1 MNTEIEKVDITWSA
15 IFKFFFVLVLFYF
28 IFLTKDIL
36 VWAFLGLVISILFNP
51 LIEILEKRKMPRALA
66 GFTVYFSFLIIVS
79 LLFYLLIP
87 PILAEI
93 QSFSVNM
100 YKYLEG
106 VPTILTNMGFDL
118 KNIGSFILTIKDD
131 LVGISSNVF
140 GFAISLFGSVFAG
153 ITIFA
158 LALFLSIEKDDILRV
173 IKSMVP
179 KKLEEDVLAGWER
192 SQEKVSA
199 WFMSRVACS
208 FGVAILTFLMCVFL
222 NIKFAISLSLLAG
235 ALNIIPL
242 VGPLVTVFII
252 AVVALFDSWSKVL
265 LVVVVSVIIQQIEN
279 NIFTPFFTKKMVG
292 IPTFL
297 VLLSILFGGKLLGIA
312 GAVLAIPL
320 VGILYETTKSYFLS
334 KRES

>member
-1 MNTEIEKVDITWSA
+1 MTTETEKVDITWLA
-15 IFKFFFVLVLFYF
+15 IFKFFFVLILFYF

-51 LIEILEKRKMPRALA
+51 LIEILEKKKMPRALA
-66 GFTVYFSFLIIVS
+66 GFTVYFSFLVVVS

-87 PILAEI
+87 PIIAEI

-100 YKYLEG
+100 YKYLESL
-106 VPTILTNMGFDL
+106 PNILTNMGFDL

-140 GFAISLFGSVFAG
+140 GFIVSLFGSVFAG
-153 ITIFA
+153 ITIFT
-158 LALFLSIEKDDILRV
+158 LALFLSIEKEDIFKT
-173 IKSMVP
+173 IKSIVP
-179 KKLEEDVLAGWER
+179 RKLEEDILTGWQR

-199 WFMSRVACS
+199 WFMSRVVCS
-208 FGVAILTFLMCVFL
+208 IGVAILTFLMCVFL

-235 ALNIIPL
+235 ILNIIPL
-242 VGPLVTVFII
+242 VGPVATALII
-252 AVVALFDSWSKVL
+252 AIVALFDSWNKFL
-265 LVVVVSVIIQQIEN
+265 LVIIVSIIIQQVEG

-312 GAVLAIPL
+312 GAILAIPL
-320 VGILYETTKSYFLS
+320 AGILYETTKSYFLS
-334 KRES
+334 KKNS